1 MAQFHGHRSAYDAE
15 TLVLLLEEAGFIEVD
30 VRGFG
35 ESKALDPVPDLEV
48 RRLDTIDAE
57 GTRA

>member
-1 MAQFHGHRSAYDAE
+1 
-15 TLVLLLEEAGFIEVD
+15 

-48 RRLDTIDAE
+48 RRLDTIYAE